1 MALTL
6 ERNVLKFYQGLEK
19 GVIYGRK
26 CTECG
31 AVEFPPHYACNEC
44 GYHET
49 EWVELSGKGTLKSV
63 ILPVSLNADN
73 KLAAIGDYCFGVV
86 ELKEGCEFNS
96 TIFGVNS
103 ENADAIRAKLPVPV
117 HAKFIPMDGYT
128 TLLFE
133 VDEDAE

>member
-1 MALTL
+1 MAVTL

-19 GVIYGRK
+19 GIIYGRK

-49 EWVELSGKGTLKSV
+49 EWVELSGKGVLKSL

-73 KLAAIGDYCFGVV
+73 KLAAIGDYCFGIVQL
-86 ELKEGCEFNS
+86 EEGAEFNS
-96 TIFGVNS
+96 TIFGVS
-103 ENADAIRAKLPVPV
+103 AKNADAIRAKLPVPV

-128 TLLFE
+128 TMLFE
-133 VDEDAE
+133 IDEDVL

>member
-19 GVIYGRK
+19 GIIYGRK

-49 EWVELSGKGTLKSV
+49 EWVELSGKGVLKSL

-73 KLAAIGDYCFGVV
+73 KLAAIGDYCFGIVQL
-86 ELKEGCEFNS
+86 EEGAEFNS
-96 TIFGVNS
+96 TIFGVS
-103 ENADAIRAKLPVPV
+103 AKNADAIRAKLPVPV

-128 TLLFE
+128 TMLFE
-133 VDEDAE
+133 VDEDVL

>member
-6 ERNVLKFYQGLEK
+6 ERNVLKFYQGLEQ
-19 GVIYGRK
+19 GIIYGRK

-49 EWVELSGKGTLKSV
+49 EWVELSGKGVLKSV

-73 KLAAIGDYCFGVV
+73 NLAKIGDYCFGIVQL
-86 ELKEGCEFNS
+86 EEGCEFNS
-96 TIFGVNS
+96 TIFGVNAQ
-103 ENADAIRAKLPVPV
+103 NADAIRAKLPVPV
-117 HAKFIPMDGYT
+117 HAIFIPMDGYT

-133 VDEDAE
+133 VDEDAL